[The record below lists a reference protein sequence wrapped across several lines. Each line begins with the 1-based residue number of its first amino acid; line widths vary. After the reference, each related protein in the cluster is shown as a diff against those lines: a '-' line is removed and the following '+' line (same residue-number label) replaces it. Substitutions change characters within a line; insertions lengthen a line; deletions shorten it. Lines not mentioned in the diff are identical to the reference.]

1 MLAIFVLVLWI
12 AWLVART
19 WLRRNDPDGLAL
31 ITGETEVAQPAPQVA
46 ARTATQPTY
55 TTPRPAVAAP
65 PAVGALT
72 PRSPAAYGSIPAYD
86 RRMGERRRTRVALD
100 AASDRRHNDRRV
112 SA

>member
-1 MLAIFVLVLWI
+1 MLAIFVLLLWI

-31 ITGETEVAQPAPQVA
+31 ITGEPEVAQTTPQVA
-46 ARTATQPTY
+46 TRSAQTAY
-55 TTPRPAVAAP
+55 FTPRPTVAAP

-72 PRSPAAYGSIPAYD
+72 PRSPAAYGSIPVYD
-86 RRMGERRRTRVALD
+86 RRMGERRRARITLD
-100 AASDRRHNDRRV
+100 AASDRRHTDRRV

>member
-12 AWLVART
+12 AWLAART

-31 ITGETEVAQPAPQVA
+31 ITGEPTTESAPVQSIQP
-46 ARTATQPTY
+46 R
-55 TTPRPAVAAP
+55 RPAGRPVVAAP

-72 PRSPAAYGSIPAYD
+72 PRSPAAYGDIPAYD
-86 RRMGERRRTRVALD
+86 RRMGDRRRTRYALEPG
-100 AASDRRHNDRRV
+100 SDRRRTDRRV

>member
-1 MLAIFVLVLWI
+1 MLAIFVLALWI

-31 ITGETEVAQPAPQVA
+31 ITGETEAAETAPQA
-46 ARTATQPTY
+46 TTRTASAY
-55 TTPRPAVAAP
+55 TSSRPAVAAP

-72 PRSPAAYGSIPAYD
+72 PRSPSAYGSIPAYD

-100 AASDRRHNDRRV
+100 AASDRRHNDRRI